1 MGNSKRM
8 KPDDRKDE
16 ILKAALIV
24 SEINGYDKITRA
36 QVAEQAGGCA
46 ESLVSNYFGTMISL
60 RRKLMNEAIATENL
74 KIIAQGV
81 IAKDTHA
88 LEAPLELRQRAM
100 ISCI

>member
-8 KPDDRKDE
+8 KPGDRKDE

-24 SEINGYDKITRA
+24 SAINGYDKITRA
-36 QVAEQAGGCA
+36 QVAEQANCA
-46 ESLVSNYFGTMISL
+46 ESLVSNYFGTMVEF
-60 RRKLMNEAIATENL
+60 RRKLMREAIATENL

-81 IAKDTHA
+81 IAKDAHA
-88 LEAPLELRQRAM
+88 LKSPLELRQRAM